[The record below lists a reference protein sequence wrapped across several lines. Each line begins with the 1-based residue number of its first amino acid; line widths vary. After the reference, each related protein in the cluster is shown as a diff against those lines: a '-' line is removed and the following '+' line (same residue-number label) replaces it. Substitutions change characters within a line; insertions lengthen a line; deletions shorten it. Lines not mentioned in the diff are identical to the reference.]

1 MDKKTLI
8 AVFLILG
15 VLLIDSVWWS
25 SRTRQKQQQ
34 QRQTTGQ
41 QLTPGAAGTT
51 TATGGSILGGSAAT
65 DGGSTTDGGSAT
77 GQTTGS
83 TPSTPVMGAP
93 SLAGET
99 LVSTRVADAP
109 IEERRLSTK
118 DVQAT
123 FSTEGGTITSWVVPG
138 YKNPVTKGPV
148 DLVRPGSSAMHVVV
162 SAGQATFD
170 FSHVPFQLADFNES
184 AGRVS
189 FVAEDSSGVSVTK
202 TYRVDP
208 KGSLLDVEVRLSAPA
223 DLGPIRYRIGWGSSL
238 PITELYGKPDEL
250 RGTAL
255 LGEKLVA
262 LDTKGLGKEGLR
274 VEKGNVR
281 WAGDRSKYFVA
292 ALVPDSLTVDEVAFL
307 PAADGSSSAWLTGAA
322 TPGSLVVRH
331 ARLYAGALHYDT
343 LIGLGS
349 GLDQL
354 VNLGWKWL
362 LPVSTFLLKSLLL
375 LYKWIPNYGVGIILL
390 SLLTKVVFY
399 PLTQSSL
406 RTMKIMHRLQP
417 RMNELRA
424 KHKDDPVKMNS
435 SVMALYKEHKVNPLG
450 GCLPMLLQVPVF
462 LALYNVLLYS
472 VELRAAGFM
481 GHIHDLSA
489 PDLLFQLGPLP
500 IHLLPLLM
508 AASTFWM
515 QALTPTDPNQ
525 KPLMM
530 LMPVMM
536 LFFMYNLPAGVILY
550 WTVNNV
556 LSALQQQWVN
566 IADDRETAARAAT

>member
-1 MDKKTLI
+1 MDKRTLI

-25 SRTRQKQQQ
+25 ARTRQKQQAA
-34 QRQTTGQ
+34 QTTGQ
-41 QLTPGAAGTT
+41 QATPGAAGTT
-51 TATGGSILGGSAAT
+51 TAPGGATGGAT
-65 DGGSTTDGGSAT
+65 DTGGAPAPGAPSGLSAN
-77 GQTTGS
+77 GS
-83 TPSTPVMGAP
+83 TPPAQVTGAP
-93 SLAGET
+93 SIAGET
-99 LVSTRVADAP
+99 LVAPRVAAAP
-109 IEERRLSTK
+109 IEERRLASKTFE
-118 DVQAT
+118 AT
-123 FSTEGGTITSWVVPG
+123 FSTEGGTITSWIVPG

-148 DLVRPGSSAMHVVV
+148 DLVRPGSSALHVVV

-170 FSHVPFQLADFNES
+170 FSHVPFQLADYNES
-184 AGRVS
+184 RGIVT
-189 FVAEDSSGVSVTK
+189 FTAEDSSGVSVTK

-208 KGSLLDVEVRLSAPA
+208 NGALLDLEVRLSAPA
-223 DLGPIRYRIGWGSSL
+223 ALGPIRYRIGWGSAL
-238 PITELYGKPDEL
+238 PITELYGKTMEL
-250 RGTAL
+250 HGTAL
-255 LGEKLVA
+255 LGEKLVSVDA
-262 LDTKGLGKEGLR
+262 KGLGKEQLR
-274 VEKGNVR
+274 IEKGNVR

-307 PAADGSSSAWLTGAA
+307 PAADGSASAWITGAA

-343 LIGLGS
+343 LSGLGS

-354 VNLGWKWL
+354 VNLGWRWL
-362 LPVSTFLLKSLLL
+362 LPVSTFLLKSLLV

-417 RMNELRA
+417 RMTELRE
-424 KHKDDPVKMNS
+424 KYKDDPVKMNS

-472 VELRAAGFM
+472 VELRAAGFV
-481 GHIHDLSA
+481 GHVHDLSA

-508 AASTFWM
+508 TASTFWM

>member
-1 MDKKTLI
+1 MDKRTLI

-15 VLLIDSVWWS
+15 VLLIDSIWWS

-34 QRQTTGQ
+34 SAPTTGQ
-41 QLTPGAAGTT
+41 QATPASPGTAVPGGDANGT
-51 TATGGSILGGSAAT
+51 GTPPAVSTAPGTIV
-65 DGGSTTDGGSAT
+65 D
-77 GQTTGS
+77 
-83 TPSTPVMGAP
+83 AP
-93 SLAGET
+93 PIGRESLVA
-99 LVSTRVADAP
+99 TRVADVPA
-109 IEERRLSTK
+109 EERRLSGKTF
-118 DVQAT
+118 QAT
-123 FSTEGGTITSWVVPG
+123 FSTKGGTITSWLVPD
-138 YKNPVTKGPV
+138 YENPATKQPV
-148 DLVRPGSSAMHVVV
+148 DLVRPGASAMHVVV
-162 SAGQATFD
+162 SAGDATYD
-170 FSHVPFQLADFNES
+170 FSRVPFQLVDVNETQRSLSFS
-184 AGRVS
+184 AT
-189 FVAEDSSGVSVTK
+189 DSSGVSVTK

-208 KGSLLDVEVRLSAPA
+208 KGVFLDVEVRLSAPA
-223 DLGPIRYRIGWGSSL
+223 GLGPLRYRIGWGSAL
-238 PITELYGKPDEL
+238 PHTELYSKKEEL

-255 LGEKLVA
+255 LGEKLIA
-262 LDTKGLGKEGLR
+262 HDAKGLGKEGWK
-274 VEKGNVR
+274 VERGNVR

-292 ALVPDSLTVDEVAFL
+292 ALLPDSQSVDEVAFL
-307 PAADGSSSAWLTGAA
+307 PAAEGSASAWLTGAA
-322 TPGSLVVRH
+322 TPGSLVVRR
-331 ARLYAGALHYDT
+331 ARLYAGPLHYDT

-362 LPVSTFLLKSLLL
+362 LPVSTFLLKSLVL

-390 SLLTKVVFY
+390 SILTKVVFY

-417 RMNELRA
+417 RMNEL
-424 KHKDDPVKMNS
+424 KEKYKDDPVKMNQA
-435 SVMALYKEHKVNPLG
+435 VMALYKDHKVNPLG

-472 VELRAAGFM
+472 VELRAAGFV
-481 GHIHDLSA
+481 GHVHDLSA
-489 PDLLFQLGPLP
+489 PDLLMQLGPLP
-500 IHLLPLLM
+500 IHLLPILM
-508 AASTFWM
+508 TASTFWM

-536 LFFMYNLPAGVILY
+536 LFFMYNLPSGVILY

>member
-34 QRQTTGQ
+34 AAQTTGQ
-41 QLTPGAAGTT
+41 QTTPGAAGTSS
-51 TATGGSILGGSAAT
+51 ATGGATTGTADTGGAPAA
-65 DGGSTTDGGSAT
+65 GAPT
-77 GQTTGS
+77 GVPPTGS
-83 TPSTPVMGAP
+83 TPPVQVTGAP
-93 SLAGET
+93 SIAGET
-99 LVSTRVADAP
+99 LVAPRVAEAP
-109 IEERRLSTK
+109 IEERRLSSK
-118 DVQAT
+118 SFQAT
-123 FSTEGGTITSWVVPG
+123 FSTEGGTITSWIVPG

-148 DLVRPGSSAMHVVV
+148 DLVRPGSRAMHVVV

-170 FSHVPFQLADFNES
+170 FSHVPFQLADYNES
-184 AGRVS
+184 RGIVS

-202 TYRVDP
+202 NFRVDP
-208 KGSLLDVEVRLSAPA
+208 DGALLDVEFRLSAPA
-223 DLGPIRYRIGWGSSL
+223 ALGPIRYRIGWGSTL
-238 PITELYGKPDEL
+238 PITELYGKPEEFH
-250 RGTAL
+250 GTAL

-262 LDTKGLGKEGLR
+262 VNAKGLGKENLKI
-274 VEKGNVR
+274 EKGNVR

-292 ALVPDSLTVDEVAFL
+292 ALIPDSLTVDEVAFL
-307 PAADGSSSAWLTGAA
+307 PAADGSASAWITGAA

-331 ARLYAGALHYDT
+331 ARLYAGSLHYDT
-343 LIGLGS
+343 LTGLGS

-362 LPVSTFLLKSLLL
+362 LPVSTFLLKCLLL

-417 RMNELRA
+417 RMNELRE
-424 KHKDDPVKMNS
+424 KYKDDPVKMNS

-481 GHIHDLSA
+481 AHIQDLSA

-508 AASTFWM
+508 TASTFWM

>member
-15 VLLIDSVWWS
+15 VLLIDSIWWS
-25 SRTRQKQQQ
+25 SRTRQKAQQAA
-34 QRQTTGQ
+34 QTTGQ
-41 QLTPGAAGTT
+41 QVTPGAPGTT
-51 TATGGSILGGSAAT
+51 TPGGAPVAGTSTATGVDAVTGGAPS
-65 DGGSTTDGGSAT
+65 
-77 GQTTGS
+77 GS
-83 TPSTPVMGAP
+83 TPPATVPGAP
-93 SLAGET
+93 SIAGET
-99 LVSTRVADAP
+99 LVATRVAPAP
-109 IEERRLSTK
+109 VEERRLSSK
-118 DVQAT
+118 SFQAT
-123 FSTEGGTITSWVVPG
+123 FSTEGGAITSWVVPD
-138 YKNPVTKGPV
+138 YKNPATKAPV
-148 DLVRPGSSAMHVVV
+148 DLVRPGESAMHVIV
-162 SAGQATFD
+162 SAGDATFD
-170 FSHVPFQLADFNES
+170 FTHAPFQIADYNETM
-184 AGRVS
+184 GLVS
-189 FVAEDSSGVSVTK
+189 FSAMDSSGVSVSK

-208 KGSLLDVEVRLSAPA
+208 NGVLLDVEVRLSAPA
-223 DLGPIRYRIGWGSSL
+223 GLGPIRYRLGWGRAL
-238 PITELYGKPDEL
+238 PHTELYSKKEEL

-255 LGEKLVA
+255 LGEKMVS
-262 LDTKGLGKEGLR
+262 LDEKGLGKEAWKL
-274 VEKGNVR
+274 EKGNVR

-292 ALVPDSLTVDEVAFL
+292 ALVPDSQTVDEVAFL
-307 PAADGSSSAWLTGAA
+307 PAAEGSASAWLTGSA
-322 TPGSLVVRH
+322 TPGSLVVRR
-331 ARLYAGALHYDT
+331 ARLYAGPLHYDT
-343 LIGLGS
+343 LVGLGS

-375 LYKWIPNYGVGIILL
+375 LHKWIPNYGVGIILL

-417 RMNELRA
+417 RMNELRE
-424 KHKDDPVKMNS
+424 KFKDDPVKMNAA
-435 SVMALYKEHKVNPLG
+435 VMALYKDHKVNPLG

-481 GHIHDLSA
+481 GHVQDLSA
-489 PDLLFQLGPLP
+489 PDLLMQLGPLP
-500 IHLLPLLM
+500 IHLLPILM
-508 AASTFWM
+508 TASTFWM

>member
-1 MDKKTLI
+1 MDKRTLI
-8 AVFLILG
+8 AVFVILG

-34 QRQTTGQ
+34 STETTAQ
-41 QLTPGAAGTT
+41 QATPSAPGTT
-51 TATGGSILGGSAAT
+51 AATGGGPTGGTAATGGAAATGAPTGGQATGSAPA
-65 DGGSTTDGGSAT
+65 A
-77 GQTTGS
+77 Q
-83 TPSTPVMGAP
+83 VMGAP
-93 SLAGET
+93 SIAGET
-99 LVSTRVADAP
+99 LVATRVADAP
-109 IEERRLSTK
+109 IEARRLATK
-118 DVQAT
+118 SFQAT
-123 FSTEGGTITSWVVPG
+123 FSTEGGTITSWVVPD

-148 DLVRPGSSAMHVVV
+148 DLVRPGSRALHVVV

-170 FSHVPFQLADFNES
+170 FSRVPFQLADYNAS
-184 AGRVS
+184 SGMVS

-208 KGSLLDVEVRLSAPA
+208 NGLLLDVEVRLSAPA
-223 DLGPIRYRIGWGSSL
+223 GLGPIRYRIGWGSAL
-238 PITELYGKPDEL
+238 PITELYGKPEEL

-255 LGEKLVA
+255 LGEKLVSV
-262 LDTKGLGKEGLR
+262 DTKGLGKEGLK

-307 PAADGSSSAWLTGAA
+307 PAADGSASAWLTGAA

-343 LIGLGS
+343 LTELGS

-375 LYKWIPNYGVGIILL
+375 LYKWIPNYGVGIILI